1 MKLTKK
7 EICLI
12 GMAFAMSAIAV
23 LAIIGGSW
31 LFTEIMF
38 HLDRLTSDTILVTGL
53 LISFMVWRCLYEVV
67 FINQEKV
74 MK

>member
-12 GMAFAMSAIAV
+12 GMEFAMSAIAV

-31 LFTEIMF
+31 LFKEIMF

-53 LISFMVWRCLYEVV
+53 SHLVYGLGMLVIKKGFE
-67 FINQEKV
+67 
-74 MK
+74 